1 MGNCTSSSAEDEILK
16 DDEEEENNLPDVPAV
31 VYIDITVHD
40 SAQPQSL
47 EVEGTTDTIEW
58 YNVVNFDNIVT
69 RFEKVVQIII
79 SSVNKIYKPV

>member
-1 MGNCTSSSAEDEILK
+1 MGNCTSSSAEDEFLK
-16 DDEEEENNLPDVPAV
+16 DDEEEDNNLPDVPAV

-40 SAQPQSL
+40 PAQPHSL

-69 RFEKVVQIII
+69 RFEKVVQLII
-79 SSVNKIYKPV
+79 Y

>member
-1 MGNCTSSSAEDEILK
+1 MGNCTSSSAEDEFLK

-40 SAQPQSL
+40 TVQPQSL

-58 YNVVNFDNIVT
+58 YNIVSFDNIVT
-69 RFEKVVQIII
+69 RFEKVQIII
-79 SSVNKIYKPV
+79 SSVNKTYKPA